1 MVKSWLLF
9 QKCSHYVRD
18 PLRNYNLIKCIVMD
32 CIFQPMSES
41 PLGCYT
47 AVVILDLLE
56 KLYTSIILLLFFSCC
71 SPIYRSL
78 LLLLSL
84 FLFFYSVGNIISFPL
99 SPFPC
104 QPHSFLSRL
113 QCSSAIA
120 NGHWLY
126 KSSSICCGVFI
137 LSVFHVIQGPTALA
151 QSSYGAFIITL
162 YNGD

>member
-1 MVKSWLLF
+1 MFTLRSRPVKKLQPYKMHCYGLYFSTD
-9 QKCSHYVRD
+9 VR
-18 PLRNYNLIKCIVMD
+18 ITTW
-32 CIFQPMSES
+32 
-41 PLGCYT
+41 CYT

-71 SPIYRSL
+71 SPVYRSL

-151 QSSYGAFIITL
+151 QSSYGAFVITL